1 MTKQSTK
8 SLTKPTISVIIPAF
22 NEEKYIEKTLKSVQ
36 SSAAEY
42 DGPVEIIVV
51 DNNSTDKTAQVAES
65 MGVKV
70 KFERRNQIARA
81 RNSGAENATGDYLVF
96 VDADTLLEGDIL
108 NKVWLNLS
116 SGEVIG
122 GGAWV
127 EPDSKGLAFF
137 LFKYVFNYLLALKN
151 VTVGPFLYCDR
162 KAFRCV
168 GGFDEA
174 LYAGEEFSLA
184 RLLKKEGE
192 KTHKNWQ
199 IIKYD
204 KAHRIITSSRRCGRF
219 GVIGMALKNA
229 HLLWNLKRK
238 LKEKKECHF
247 WYDDREK

>member
-1 MTKQSTK
+1 MTKQLIK

-42 DGPVEIIVV
+42 DGQVEIIVV
-51 DNNSTDKTAQVAES
+51 DNNSTDKTAQIAES

-108 NKVWLNLS
+108 DKVSVNLS
-116 SGEVIG
+116 SGEVVG

-127 EPDSKGLAFF
+127 EPDSKGPAYFI
-137 LFKYVFNYLLALKN
+137 FKYGLNYLLALKN
-151 VTVGPFLYCDR
+151 ITVGPFLYCDHN
-162 KAFRCV
+162 AFLHI
-168 GGFDEA
+168 GGFDED
-174 LYAGEEFSLA
+174 LYAAEEFALA
-184 RLLKKEGE
+184 KQLKEGGKKIN
-192 KTHKNWQ
+192 KTWK

-204 KAHRIITSSRRCGRF
+204 KAHRIITSSRRCGPF
-219 GVIGMALKNA
+219 GVIGMAFKNI
-229 HLLWNLKRK
+229 HLLWNMKRK
-238 LKEKKECHF
+238 LRQKSECYT
-247 WYDDREK
+247 WYKDR